1 MIIKKGVKGIDI
13 SAWQPGFTDFI
24 SFKKAGYGY
33 LICKI
38 SEGQSTDK
46 CFEQHYTNCIKNN
59 VPVGAYVFSHATNN
73 AKAIAEANYALKI
86 LNGRKLDLPIFI
98 DLEASD
104 INYGW
109 NVDITPVALAFGE
122 VIKSA
127 GYKWGVY
134 ANQSWLINKLDIA
147 ALRKAGAIIW
157 CAKYSSEQP
166 TVYCDI
172 WQYADNG
179 RVDFFKSNLDM
190 NVAMND
196 IEVGDIVDNNEPP
209 KEPIEEKPKEENNKI
224 TKAQAIEKVSA
235 WFREQVGYREKRTN
249 AQLEDKTANAGNNN
263 WNKYADYID
272 KNYPAFY
279 NGRKNGYSW
288 CDIFVDCGFIQVF
301 GYENALKMLYQP
313 EHSAGAGCT
322 YSANYYRA
330 NNAFYNYPQVGDQV
344 FFGDYGN
351 EGHTGFVVEVNGD
364 FIYTIEGN
372 TSSGY
377 GVESNGDG
385 VYLKRYNIKT
395 QYIPGY
401 GRPNWSVVVDGG
413 FEDTSTGGIDAANYP
428 LIKRGS
434 KNEYVKKAQQ
444 ILIKLGYDV
453 GPYKDDGDFGYGTYQ
468 AVVKFQKDNGLE
480 ADGIVG
486 KNTWAVLIQKE
497 KELNSKPDEEKPP
510 VEEDKPIVEPDPV
523 PDDED
528 EEELP
533 VVKYGCKDKAVVEA
547 MQTLLKLRECDIGEY
562 GVDGDFGKGTL
573 TGLKEFQEKTAGLV
587 MNGECD
593 KKTWIKLIKGE

>member
-1 MIIKKGVKGIDI
+1 MIIKKGVKGMDI
-13 SAWQPGFTDFI
+13 SVWQPGFTDFI

-73 AKAIAEANYALKI
+73 AKAIAEANYALKV

-122 VIKSA
+122 AIKSA

-172 WQYADNG
+172 WQYSDHG

-190 NVAMND
+190 NVVMHD
-196 IEVGDIVDNNEPP
+196 IEVGDVVDNNEPP
-209 KEPIEEKPKEENNKI
+209 KEPIEEKPEEGNNKM
-224 TKAQAIEKVSA
+224 TKTQAIEKVSA
-235 WFREQVGYREKRTN
+235 WFRAQVGYLEKRTN

-313 EHSAGAGCT
+313 TKSTGAGCK
-322 YSANYYRA
+322 YSADYYKA
-330 NNAFYNYPQVGDQV
+330 HNAFYRKPQVGDQV

-351 EGHTGFVVEVNGD
+351 EGHTGIVVAVSGN
-364 FIYTIEGN
+364 IITTVEGN
-372 TSSGY
+372 TSGGY

-385 VYLKRYNIKT
+385 VYLKKYNIST
-395 QYIPGY
+395 QYIPGF
-401 GRPNWSVVVDGG
+401 GRPNWGVVSSNVGKEEVSVTV
-413 FEDTSTGGIDAANYP
+413 SYP
-428 LIKRGS
+428 TIKLGS
-434 KNEYVKKAQQ
+434 KGSDVKKAQQ
-444 ILIKLGYDV
+444 LLIAKGYSC
-453 GPYKDDGDFGYGTYQ
+453 GAAGADGDFGAATYN
-468 AVVKFQKDNGLE
+468 AVKKFQAANGLE

-486 KNTWAVLIQKE
+486 ANTWAALLKTEQT
-497 KELNSKPDEEKPP
+497 KPETKPEQTEPEKPMETTGSACIVDLPIIRQGDNGFP
-510 VEEDKPIVEPDPV
+510 VI
-523 PDDED
+523 
-528 EEELP
+528 
-533 VVKYGCKDKAVVEA
+533 AV
-547 MQTLLKLRECDIGEY
+547 QTLLGKHNFNVNYI
-562 GVDGDFGKGTL
+562 DGDFGPDTLAKVKAFQKAKGLTADGIVGRDTWTTL
-573 TGLKEFQEKTAGLV
+573 LTNK
-587 MNGECD
+587 
-593 KKTWIKLIKGE
+593 